1 MSITYQNKYPNVII
15 FAQDDFEGILGS
27 FIIKQQ
33 YDNNLQNN
41 SWEKNCWVFLDK
53 KQGLDWYKQK
63 VEQKIVKGQKTVVFM
78 VNCSINPNIDLMKFW
93 NWLTDKQIEFNW
105 IDHHIEAIQNL
116 KHLNIQGKQ
125 SSLKSTPLLTWQLVN
140 SLTPVPEALKIID
153 DAVINGNEQS
163 NPLCYFIESLGNA
176 INDNQN
182 EMMMQNLRNL
192 LEDPNF
198 LKEATL
204 VGKFVR
210 NYKKTQDAKNSTNQ

>member
-33 YDNNLQNN
+33 YDNNLQND

-63 VEQKIVKGQKTVVFM
+63 VEQKVVKGQKTVVFM

-140 SLTPVPEALKIID
+140 PLTPVPEALKIID
-153 DAVINGNEQS
+153 DAVINSNEQS

-192 LEDPNF
+192 LEDPDF